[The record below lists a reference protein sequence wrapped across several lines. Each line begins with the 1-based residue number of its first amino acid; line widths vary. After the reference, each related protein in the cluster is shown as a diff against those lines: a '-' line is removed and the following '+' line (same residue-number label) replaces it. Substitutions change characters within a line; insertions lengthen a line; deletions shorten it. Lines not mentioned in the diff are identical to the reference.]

1 MEGILFLSVTHKDI
15 FPNPIPSLQLLLH
28 HNTIYTLQLCSNM
41 SPSQNKENFVKIH
54 QIQERMI
61 NLEDEYITTPCY
73 FKIVSDKNFR
83 EGHTLLVAD
92 GHDKAKDYLHLEFKP
107 SVKAVSNARGK
118 IYWPG
123 SIVKGQMLK
132 IHNNKIL
139 IVENTYLQILSS
151 TKQLPPS
158 LSAENF
164 DSIPVEKRNIKLRDL
179 TVLKETTPI
188 SESLSLKITGKTV
201 GVGNGGQECLNL
213 KICDETERMV
223 LKVWNPSHLNPLIS
237 QVQVGDFC
245 RFKNLILKFQENK
258 KGDGEGGNELFLQNV
273 GKYTMMEKLG
283 SKEIASFPKI
293 PANLAL
299 GDADFHGK
307 IIGMENFEWTSLCHA
322 CPNLIKTSKC
332 KAHQHGAEFDIRS
345 YSFRL
350 IGYDGS
356 GEKKEFFV
364 RKEQVETFR
373 NKSISLGGE
382 FNEDADERLSQAFE
396 SLLEQPVN
404 IIYNISMK
412 SPHVLFATQVT
423 LIGTIDNPNQ
433 QEVVRES
440 AKKKKKRPALTS
452 SNMDEEGNE
461 KKKKKKKKKVKT
473 VVVVDNDDD
482 DDVEEEE
489 DDEA

>member
-1 MEGILFLSVTHKDI
+1 
-15 FPNPIPSLQLLLH
+15 
-28 HNTIYTLQLCSNM
+28 M

-73 FKIVSDKNFR
+73 FKIVSDKNYR
-83 EGHTLLVAD
+83 EGHTLLVSD
-92 GHDKAKDYLHLEFKP
+92 GNDKAKDYLHLEFKP
-107 SVKAVSNARGK
+107 SVKAVSNAREK

-132 IHNNKIL
+132 IHNNKIF

-188 SESLSLKITGKTV
+188 SESLVLKIIGKTV

-223 LKVWNPSHLNPLIS
+223 LKVWNPSHLKPLIS

-258 KGDGEGGNELFLQNV
+258 KGDGEVGNEVFLQNV

-299 GDADFHGK
+299 GDADFHGR

-332 KAHQHGAEFDIRS
+332 KAHQHGAEFDISS

-356 GEKKEFFV
+356 GKKKEFFV

-373 NKSISLGGE
+373 NKSIFLGGN
-382 FNEDADERLSQAFE
+382 FNDDDERLSQAFE
-396 SLLEQPVN
+396 TLLEQPVN

-423 LIGTIDNPNQ
+423 LNPDQ
-433 QEVVRES
+433 QEDVRET
-440 AKKKKKRPALTS
+440 AKKKKKRPALS
-452 SNMDEEGNE
+452 PLIMDEEDNE
-461 KKKKKKKKKVKT
+461 KKKKEKKQKKVKT
-473 VVVVDNDDD
+473 VVVVDNDDEEE
-482 DDVEEEE
+482 EEEE
-489 DDEA
+489 DEEEEEEDEA

>member
-1 MEGILFLSVTHKDI
+1 
-15 FPNPIPSLQLLLH
+15 
-28 HNTIYTLQLCSNM
+28 M

-73 FKIVSDKNFR
+73 FKVVSDRNYR
-83 EGHTLLVAD
+83 QGHTLLVSD
-92 GHDKAKDYLHLEFKP
+92 GNDKAKDYLHLEFKP
-107 SVKAVSNARGK
+107 SVKAASNARGK

-164 DSIPVEKRNIKLRDL
+164 DSIPVEKRNIKLKDL
-179 TVLKETTPI
+179 TALKETTPI

-201 GVGNGGQECLNL
+201 GVGSGGQECINL
-213 KICDETERMV
+213 KTCDESGRLS
-223 LKVWNPSHLNPLIS
+223 LKVWNSAQLKHLMT
-237 QVQVGDFC
+237 QVQVGDFW
-245 RFKNLILKFQENK
+245 RFKNLILRFYEK
-258 KGDGEGGNELFLQNV
+258 KHSGVEGAERLFLQNV
-273 GKYTMMEKLG
+273 PNYTKMEKLS
-283 SKEIASFPKI
+283 SKEIGSFPKI
-293 PANLAL
+293 PAKLAL
-299 GDADFHGK
+299 GDADFHGR
-307 IIGMENFEWTSLCHA
+307 IIGMERFEWTSLCHD
-322 CPNLIKTSKC
+322 CPNLIKTSNC
-332 KAHQHGAEFDIRS
+332 KTHEHGPELDIRS

-350 IGYDGS
+350 IGYDAV

-373 NKSISLGGE
+373 NKSIALGRE
-382 FNEDADERLSQAFE
+382 IDDDDDADADERLCQAFE
-396 SLLEQPVN
+396 TLLEQPVN

-423 LIGTIDNPNQ
+423 LNPDQ
-433 QEVVRES
+433 QEDVRET
-440 AKKKKKRPALTS
+440 AKKKKKRPALS
-452 SNMDEEGNE
+452 PLIMDEEENE
-461 KKKKKKKKKVKT
+461 KKKKKKQKKVKT
-473 VVVVDNDDD
+473 VVVVDNDDEE
-482 DDVEEEE
+482 EEEE
-489 DDEA
+489 DEEEEEEEEEEEDEA

>member
-1 MEGILFLSVTHKDI
+1 
-15 FPNPIPSLQLLLH
+15 
-28 HNTIYTLQLCSNM
+28 
-41 SPSQNKENFVKIH
+41 
-54 QIQERMI
+54 
-61 NLEDEYITTPCY
+61 
-73 FKIVSDKNFR
+73 
-83 EGHTLLVAD
+83 
-92 GHDKAKDYLHLEFKP
+92 
-107 SVKAVSNARGK
+107 
-118 IYWPG
+118 
-123 SIVKGQMLK
+123 
-132 IHNNKIL
+132 
-139 IVENTYLQILSS
+139 
-151 TKQLPPS
+151 
-158 LSAENF
+158 
-164 DSIPVEKRNIKLRDL
+164 
-179 TVLKETTPI
+179 
-188 SESLSLKITGKTV
+188 
-201 GVGNGGQECLNL
+201 
-213 KICDETERMV
+213 
-223 LKVWNPSHLNPLIS
+223 
-237 QVQVGDFC
+237 
-245 RFKNLILKFQENK
+245 
-258 KGDGEGGNELFLQNV
+258 
-273 GKYTMMEKLG
+273 MMEKLG

-412 SPHVLFATQVT
+412 SPHVLFPTQIT

-440 AKKKKKRPALTS
+440 GKKKKKRLIFALLQNHVQLLFKLKTRHGKVMIVKIAWRLNYDVHS
-452 SNMDEEGNE
+452 
-461 KKKKKKKKKVKT
+461 KKTGGTCIVT
-473 VVVVDNDDD
+473 GFSPNI
-482 DDVEEEE
+482 
-489 DDEA
+489 

>member
-1 MEGILFLSVTHKDI
+1 
-15 FPNPIPSLQLLLH
+15 
-28 HNTIYTLQLCSNM
+28 M
-41 SPSQNKENFVKIH
+41 SPYQQNKENFVKIH
-54 QIQERMI
+54 QIQRR
-61 NLEDEYITTPCY
+61 LVSSKDEYITSPCY
-73 FKIVSDKNFR
+73 FKIVSDKNYR

-92 GHDKAKDYLHLEFKP
+92 GSDKSKDYLQLEFKP
-107 SVKAVSNARGK
+107 NAKPLLNTRGK

-132 IHNNKIL
+132 ILNNKVF
-139 IVENTYLQILSS
+139 IVENTHLQILSS

-158 LSAENF
+158 LPADKFN
-164 DSIPVEKRNIKLRDL
+164 SIPVEKRNIKLRDL
-179 TVLKETTPI
+179 IVLKETSPI
-188 SESLSLKITGKTV
+188 SESLVLKITGTTV
-201 GVGNGGQECLNL
+201 GVGSGGQECINL
-213 KICDETERMV
+213 KTCDESGRLS
-223 LKVWNPSHLNPLIS
+223 LKVWNSAQLKHLIS

-299 GDADFHGK
+299 GDADFHGR

-332 KAHQHGAEFDIRS
+332 KAHQHGAEFDISS

-356 GEKKEFFV
+356 GNKKEFFV

-373 NKSISLGGE
+373 NKSIFLGGN
-382 FNEDADERLSQAFE
+382 FNDDDERLSQAFE
-396 SLLEQPVN
+396 TLLEQPVN

-423 LIGTIDNPNQ
+423 PIGTIDNSDQ
-433 QEVVRES
+433 QEVVRETG
-440 AKKKKKRPALTS
+440 KKKKKRPALTS
-452 SNMDEEGNE
+452 LNMDEEGNE
-461 KKKKKKKKKVKT
+461 KKKKKKVKT
-473 VVVVDNDDD
+473 VVVVDNDDEE
-482 DDVEEEE
+482 EEEE
-489 DDEA
+489 DEEEEEEDEA

>member
-1 MEGILFLSVTHKDI
+1 
-15 FPNPIPSLQLLLH
+15 
-28 HNTIYTLQLCSNM
+28 M
-41 SPSQNKENFVKIH
+41 SPYQQNKENFVKIH
-54 QIQERMI
+54 QIQRR
-61 NLEDEYITTPCY
+61 LVSSKDEYITSPCY
-73 FKIVSDKNFR
+73 FKIVSDKNYR

-92 GHDKAKDYLHLEFKP
+92 GSDKSKDYLQLEFKP
-107 SVKAVSNARGK
+107 NAKPLLNTSRGK

-132 IHNNKIL
+132 ILNNKVF
-139 IVENTYLQILSS
+139 IVENSHLQILSS

-158 LSAENF
+158 LPADKFN
-164 DSIPVEKRNIKLRDL
+164 SIPVEKRNIKLRDL
-179 TVLKETTPI
+179 IVLKETSPI
-188 SESLSLKITGKTV
+188 SESLVLKIIGKTL

-258 KGDGEGGNELFLQNV
+258 KGDGEGGNEVFLQNV

-299 GDADFHGK
+299 GDAEFHGK

-412 SPHVLFATQVT
+412 SPHVLFPTQIT

-482 DDVEEEE
+482 DDDDVEEEE

>member
-1 MEGILFLSVTHKDI
+1 
-15 FPNPIPSLQLLLH
+15 
-28 HNTIYTLQLCSNM
+28 M
-41 SPSQNKENFVKIH
+41 SPSQNKENFVKIY

-73 FKIVSDKNFR
+73 FKVVSDRNYR
-83 EGHTLLVAD
+83 QGHTLLVSD
-92 GHDKAKDYLHLEFKP
+92 GNDKAKDYLHLEFKP

-188 SESLSLKITGKTV
+188 SESLVLKIIGKTL

-223 LKVWNPSHLNPLIS
+223 LKVWNPSYYKPLIS

-258 KGDGEGGNELFLQNV
+258 KGDGEGGNEVFLQNV

-299 GDADFHGK
+299 GDAEFHGK

-332 KAHQHGAEFDIRS
+332 KAHQHGAEFDISS

-356 GEKKEFFV
+356 GNKKEFFV
-364 RKEQVETFR
+364 REEQVETFR
-373 NKSISLGGE
+373 NKSIFLGGN
-382 FNEDADERLSQAFE
+382 FNDDDERLSQAFE
-396 SLLEQPVN
+396 TLLEQPVN

-423 LIGTIDNPNQ
+423 PIGTIDNPDQ

-452 SNMDEEGNE
+452 LNMDEKGNE
-461 KKKKKKKKKVKT
+461 KKKKKKVKT
-473 VVVVDNDDD
+473 VVVDDDD

>member
-1 MEGILFLSVTHKDI
+1 
-15 FPNPIPSLQLLLH
+15 
-28 HNTIYTLQLCSNM
+28 M

-73 FKIVSDKNFR
+73 FKIVSDKNYR
-83 EGHTLLVAD
+83 EGHTLLVSD
-92 GHDKAKDYLHLEFKP
+92 GNDKAKDYLHLEFKP
-107 SVKAVSNARGK
+107 SVKAASNARGK

-188 SESLSLKITGKTV
+188 SESLVLKIIGKTL

-299 GDADFHGK
+299 GDAEFHGK
-307 IIGMENFEWTSLCHA
+307 IIGMENFEWTSLCHL
-322 CPNLIKTSKC
+322 CPNFTKTSKC
-332 KAHQHGAEFDIRS
+332 KAHQHGAEFDISS

-356 GEKKEFFV
+356 GNKKEFFV
-364 RKEQVETFR
+364 REEQVETFR
-373 NKSISLGGE
+373 NKSIFLGGN
-382 FNEDADERLSQAFE
+382 FNDDDERLSQAFE
-396 SLLEQPVN
+396 TLLEQPVN

-412 SPHVLFATQVT
+412 SPHMLFATQVT
-423 LIGTIDNPNQ
+423 PIGTIDNPDQ
-433 QEVVRES
+433 QEVVRET

-452 SNMDEEGNE
+452 LNMDEEGNE
-461 KKKKKKKKKVKT
+461 KKKKKKKVKT
-473 VVVVDNDDD
+473 VVVDNDDD
-482 DDVEEEE
+482 DVEEEE
-489 DDEA
+489 A